1 MNCEKCGAPMS
12 EEEGVCPLCD
22 WAPGMEE
29 ETPAPEAPA
38 QAEDPVD
45 LFAQDG
51 EAELFAAEGAE
62 TLFADEA
69 DDTAAPEAA
78 EQPERDAAEQPEP
91 PQKSHKGVTRAVVA
105 AVAMVAVAVVALC
118 LFGPRRAASPA
129 DKVLELVE
137 CLPDNE
143 TDVALETV
151 GISGD
156 TALLK
161 VEGVDVTAEEYLY
174 WLGNITSYYDM
185 LSSFS
190 GSAMDL
196 TQEAQPGVTWDEQLK
211 RAARD
216 NSVLLA
222 LTPTLAREFGVELT
236 QEELQDVAD
245 GRASAMESAGGEA
258 IYAYQL
264 QAMGINDAT
273 ALRMDATTALY
284 NKVQIAWRDK
294 LAQELTAETVAAYV
308 EEQDV
313 LRAKHILLATVD
325 LNTRQPY
332 DEETVA
338 QQRAKAQDLLAQL
351 RADPSQFDQLMNEN
365 SEDSGLVTNP
375 DGYLFTADDMVT
387 AFEEATRALEYDQIS
402 ELVESEYGYHI
413 ILRLDPDCEE
423 LRESIAGENF
433 NTAVQ
438 ERVDNAKVTETEA
451 YQSITTA
458 DYYEKLLDFQ
468 QALPLPETADQ
479 DQPDVVDQSGAE
491 LEPAF

>member
-12 EEEGVCPLCD
+12 EEDSVCPLCD
-22 WAPGMEE
+22 WAPGMED
-29 ETPAPEAPA
+29 ETPAQEVPAETEA
-38 QAEDPVD
+38 PVD

-51 EAELFAAEGAE
+51 EAELFEAEGAE
-62 TLFADEA
+62 TLFADEL
-69 DDTAAPEAA
+69 DDTAAQEEDAGEDPGEAPDPA
-78 EQPERDAAEQPEP
+78 KKGKGPAVAA
-91 PQKSHKGVTRAVVA
+91 GLAAGLVTAVVA
-105 AVAMVAVAVVALC
+105 FLVVTM
-118 LFGPRRAASPA
+118 LFGPKRAASPA

-143 TDVALETV
+143 IDVTQETV

-222 LTPTLAREFGVELT
+222 LTPGLAREFGVELT

-294 LAQELTAETVAAYV
+294 LVQEQTAETVAAYV
-308 EEQDV
+308 EEHDV

-338 QQRAKAQDLLAQL
+338 QQRAKAEDLLAQL
-351 RADPSQFDQLMNEN
+351 RADPSRFDELMNEN
-365 SEDSGLVTNP
+365 SEDSGLATNP
-375 DGYLFTADDMVT
+375 DGYLFTADEMVT
-387 AFEEATRALEYDQIS
+387 AFEDATRALEYDQIS

-423 LRESIAGENF
+423 LRESMAGESF
-433 NTAVQ
+433 NAAVQ

-451 YQSITTA
+451 YRSITTA
-458 DYYEKLLDFQ
+458 EYYEKLLAFQ
-468 QALPLPETADQ
+468 EALPLPEME
-479 DQPDVVDQSGAE
+479 PDVVDQSGAE
-491 LEPAF
+491 LEPAS